1 MQIHNNNTPSVAWL
15 TKMANK
21 TANSD
26 AAHRLVRGLALRQR
40 MLHSAPV
47 SITHVTGADNNLADI
62 ASRAITQL
70 EDDHAFLTH
79 FNNLFPLQERFWQ
92 CASPLPAQLSNV
104 ILTLRGQRLTMQR
117 RTPP

>member
-1 MQIHNNNTPSVAWL
+1 
-15 TKMANK
+15 
-21 TANSD
+21 
-26 AAHRLVRGLALRQR
+26 